1 MDIED
6 MVRKCEECQKLL
18 PSLLMET
25 QIKGPKMTR
34 PFQAVAVDIF
44 SVSGNNF
51 LVYVDRLS
59 GYPALH
65 YFEHSGCTSRVIKK
79 VMERFFIDYGIPEVL
94 ESDGGTN
101 FSSREFQEFLSF
113 WGVEWRC
120 SSPHNPQSNGLAEA
134 CVKKLKYLVKKTMN
148 GNKIDQSKINLGIL
162 EMRNTPKNRRWI
174 ESN

>member
-1 MDIED
+1 

-18 PSLLMET
+18 PSLLMEA

-44 SVSGNNF
+44 SVSGKNF
-51 LVYVDRLS
+51 LVYIDRLS

-101 FSSREFQEFLSF
+101 SRPGNFKNFYPFGELN
-113 WGVEWRC
+113 GDVLRHIT
-120 SSPHNPQSNGLAEA
+120 HNPMDWL
-134 CVKKLKYLVKKTMN
+134 KLM
-148 GNKIDQSKINLGIL
+148 
-162 EMRNTPKNRRWI
+162 
-174 ESN
+174 